1 MDTIDI
7 RFGGYQEPAS
17 IHNRAAA
24 YFGERLKER
33 LGERLRFE
41 LIGSVL
47 KLGRMSGDLPI
58 MVENGE
64 LTCCYMATIRFTPWV
79 PDFKVFELPFV
90 VKDRAAMHRAF
101 MGTLGERFA
110 RQMDASPFKLLG
122 MWDNGIRHFSNK
134 LRPIHTPADC
144 KGMRIRIQMSELLAE
159 TFTTLGFEPIATDI
173 KIFTEQVGSDRFD
186 AQENPVTNTYNFGV
200 HKHHRYITLSGHIV
214 GASVMICNA
223 ARYNGWPADVR
234 AAVDAAAREAT
245 AYQHK
250 LAVEEDEVILARFDP
265 KENEIV
271 RLTPAEQAAF
281 VRAVQP
287 VLDKHRASIDPDL
300 FRTLAGS

>member
-1 MDTIDI
+1 MNPIVV

-24 YFGERLKER
+24 YFGERLTAR

-47 KLGRMSGDLPI
+47 KLGRMSGELPV

-64 LTCCYMATIRFTPWV
+64 LTFCYMATIRFTSWV

-90 VKDRAAMHRAF
+90 IKDRAAMQRAF
-101 MGTLGERFA
+101 TGALGERFA
-110 RQMDASPFKLLG
+110 RRMDASPFKLLG

-144 KGMRIRIQMSELLAE
+144 EGMRIRIQLSELLAE
-159 TFTTLGFEPIATDI
+159 TFTALGFEPIATDI
-173 KIFTEQVGSDRFD
+173 KIFTEQVGGDRFD
-186 AQENPVTNTYNFGV
+186 AQENPLTNTYNFGV
-200 HKHHRYITLSGHIV
+200 HKHHRFITLSGHIV

-223 ARYNGWPADVR
+223 AHYHGWPADVQ

-245 AYQHK
+245 AYQHE
-250 LAVEEDEVILARFDP
+250 LAVAEDEVILARFDP
-265 KENEIV
+265 EENEIV
-271 RLTPAEQAAF
+271 HLTPGEQAAF

-287 VLDKHRASIDPDL
+287 VLSRHRASLDPEL
-300 FRTLAGS
+300 LRLLGGS